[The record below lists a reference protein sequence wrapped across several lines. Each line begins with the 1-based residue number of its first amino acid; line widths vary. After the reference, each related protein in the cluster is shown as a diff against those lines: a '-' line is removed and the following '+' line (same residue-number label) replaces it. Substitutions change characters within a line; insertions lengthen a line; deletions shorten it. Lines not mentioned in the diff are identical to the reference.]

1 MLEAHLTLS
10 GDFDMQIIK
19 EMLGGKTHIDILSEK
34 GVTIEK
40 GRYKGELSKHSLINV
55 YPPKGYNL
63 EKQMGY
69 LTKKASN
76 IHYYG
81 VKIEFNV
88 LYEYKDQ
95 CNLSFDAEFM
105 KKLAKNN
112 IPLLVSCWKK
122 QGKLR
127 IG

>member
-1 MLEAHLTLS
+1 MIEAHLTLS

-19 EMLGGKTHIDILSEK
+19 EMLGERIHIDILAEK
-34 GVTIEK
+34 GIIHEK
-40 GRYKGELSKHSLINV
+40 GRYKGEPSEYSLINV
-55 YPPKGYNL
+55 YSPKGFNL
-63 EKQMGY
+63 ERQMGY
-69 LTKKASN
+69 LVKKASN

-81 VKIEFNV
+81 VKIEFTV

-95 CNLSFDAEFM
+95 CNLSFDAAFM
-105 KKLAKNN
+105 KKLARMN